1 MLLGGGDGEL
11 DVDDLARHTVLSG
24 GYRAD
29 SRAVC
34 NLWAVLKAWP
44 SEQRRAVLRFVT
56 STERAPLLGFQHL
69 HPPFTIHK
77 VHADE
82 AVSPFA
88 WFGGQDV
95 QRLPTAAT
103 CYNMLKLPSYRRRD
117 TLRDKLAYA
126 VASGAGFELS

>member
-1 MLLGGGDGEL
+1 VNLLLGGGDGEL

-77 VHADE
+77 VG
-82 AVSPFA
+82 S
-88 WFGGQDV
+88 
-95 QRLPTAAT
+95 TAAAFRA
-103 CYNMLKLPSYRRRD
+103 CPCARD
-117 TLRDKLAYA
+117 IRVGIFVVCAL
-126 VASGAGFELS
+126 FESAAARGSNP